1 MAFAKKALK
10 SFGHWLFNKGGSK
23 RREKILTEF
32 NDETE
37 WNQEKKELIKRNKAL
52 EGQLSKIQADQRK
65 KVHEDKNLIDELEL
79 VKGLKEKSDEIEH
92 KKHEGLYSLN
102 SLFLKLSN
110 NKKFKVEI
118 VDKDDSYRFDYF
130 KDFVVLPN
138 GNIGIRGKS
147 GEVWAE
153 GKTLSDIIW
162 KPETIK
168 NQIKRKR
175 IQMCYDKNF
184 KYIPDLEK
192 MLMPELKYDE
202 DDNEFYESEQVRRPF
217 KEMLIELTKEN
228 HELIEDKSYLEK
240 TNELMHKKIKRIEQS
255 LSILTQRSEI
265 ADSETSKALQTSID
279 SLKAIGQITR
289 DNAILQDQ
297 KLTGDELLAN
307 KEVIIN
313 SLSETLEDD
322 ESKTANQ
329 KAEDSWQRM
338 FTFAKKN
345 APQTIV
351 NNEIPE
357 ISVDKVKP
365 GEEISS

>member
-1 MAFAKKALK
+1 MAFAKTAMKNFF
-10 SFGHWLFNKGGSK
+10 SWLTNKKPKRDRLLTDLGG
-23 RREKILTEF
+23 
-32 NDETE
+32 ETE
-37 WNQEKKELIKRNKAL
+37 WNQEKKELIKKNKAL
-52 EGQLSKIQADQRK
+52 EGQLSKIQADKREK
-65 KVHEDKNLIDELEL
+65 TNEDKNLFDEIEL
-79 VKGLKEKSDEIEH
+79 VNKLKEKSDEIEH
-92 KKHEGLYSLN
+92 KKHEGIYSLG
-102 SLFLKLSN
+102 SMARGLAK
-110 NKKFKVEI
+110 NKKLKIEI
-118 VDKDDSYRFDYF
+118 VDKDDSTVFDYF

-153 GKTLSDIIW
+153 GKSLRDIIW

-184 KYIPDLEK
+184 KQIPDLEK

-202 DDNEFYESEQVRRPF
+202 EENKFYESEQVRRPF
-217 KEMLIELTKEN
+217 KEMLIELMKEN

-240 TNELMHKKIKRIEQS
+240 TNELHHKKIKRIEQS
-255 LSILTQRSEI
+255 LSILNQRSEI
-265 ADSETSKALQTSID
+265 ADSETSKALKTTID

-297 KLTGDELLAN
+297 KLTGDELLMN
-307 KEVIIN
+307 KEKIIS

-322 ESKTANQ
+322 ESKTAKQ
-329 KAEDSWQRM
+329 KAEDAFQRM

-345 APQTIV
+345 APQTII

-365 GEEISS
+365 GEEIGK